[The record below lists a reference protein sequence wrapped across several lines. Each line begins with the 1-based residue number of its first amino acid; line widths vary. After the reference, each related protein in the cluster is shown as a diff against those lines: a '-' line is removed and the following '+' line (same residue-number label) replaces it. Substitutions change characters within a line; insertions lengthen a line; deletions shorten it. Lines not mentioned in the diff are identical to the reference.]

1 MNRVMAQTAAQNEP
15 PGGTQRTS
23 DMTKIL
29 VPQVLGAPLHILI
42 WSSSYEVGILGA
54 LVQAFKMLDSGSQMA
69 SEISLPSFIGDI
81 LHYFSC
87 CIALYST
94 NC

>member
-1 MNRVMAQTAAQNEP
+1 MNRDMAQTAAQNEATGRNP
-15 PGGTQRTS
+15 ADWLHNENTGIT
-23 DMTKIL
+23 
-29 VPQVLGAPLHILI
+29 GAGVPLHILI
-42 WSSSYEVGILGA
+42 WSSNYEVGILGA
-54 LVQAFKMLDSGSQMA
+54 VVQASKMLDSGSQMA

>member
-1 MNRVMAQTAAQNEP
+1 MNTDMAQTAAQNEP
-15 PGGTQRTS
+15 QGGTRRNS
-23 DMTKIL
+23 DMTRIL

-42 WSSSYEVGILGA
+42 WSSNYEVGILGA
-54 LVQAFKMLDSGSQMA
+54 VVQASKMLDSGSQMA
-69 SEISLPSFIGDI
+69 REISLPSFIGDI

-87 CIALYST
+87 SIALYST